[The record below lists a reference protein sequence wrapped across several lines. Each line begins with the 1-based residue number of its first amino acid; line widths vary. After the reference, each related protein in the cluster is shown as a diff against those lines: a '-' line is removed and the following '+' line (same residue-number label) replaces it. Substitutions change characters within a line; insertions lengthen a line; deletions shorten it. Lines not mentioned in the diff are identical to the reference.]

1 MDRVTIRFTTQHGDF
16 DTADRPILYVEGL
29 DNGYVAQGEV
39 GETAADYA
47 DRLVRDGFPLEVQE
61 MLAKAGL
68 LPQPLLSA
76 LTIVPEHVEG
86 D

>member
-1 MDRVTIRFTTQHGDF
+1 MDRVTIRFTTQHADF
-16 DTADRPILYVEGL
+16 DTGDRPILYVEGL
-29 DNGYVAQGEV
+29 DGGYVANGEV
-39 GETAADYA
+39 GETAQDYA
-47 DRLVRDGFPLEVQE
+47 DRIVREGFPQPVLAMLER
-61 MLAKAGL
+61 AGL